1 MREAGEK
8 ANREFIMDETD
19 CPFFKLGVIQALR
32 YRNPKLLEF
41 EEGERGWLKQV
52 VHAAE
57 KAAAD
62 GRRTQPHF
70 MVCACVCRIHGHA
83 YVYSHAQRE
92 YTSQKRRHSLGGHSQ
107 HMKIHSQEG
116 KRSVCVHMRR
126 RMHGHRQIHIR
137 RHLHLH

>member
-19 CPFFKLGVIQALR
+19 CPFFKLGVIQTLR

-41 EEGERGWLKQV
+41 EEGELGWLKQV

-70 MVCACVCRIHGHA
+70 MVSA
-83 YVYSHAQRE
+83 YIAMHTY
-92 YTSQKRRHSLGGHSQ
+92 
-107 HMKIHSQEG
+107 I
-116 KRSVCVHMRR
+116 
-126 RMHGHRQIHIR
+126 RMHNI
-137 RHLHLH
+137 